1 MRRILLLLA
10 LAAISFTGCKPGGSA
25 ATEGETGGVYIRY
38 NYLGYNPARNKRI
51 VIMAERDITGQR
63 WTLTN
68 RTTGQQIDQGT
79 FGPSMYPAGDHL
91 PFDYN
96 FVIDFSTL
104 REIGEYELS
113 TEGAESAVFPIKINP
128 YGDIIKAPLHW
139 MRVSRCGSEDAID
152 HDVCHLGDTLSQVHH
167 RVGIDN
173 GSWHDDGNGKVY
185 DGSGGWHDAA
195 DYLKFSLTIGYANY
209 YILRAYDMNPEIFQ
223 DMKEYS
229 TTKYNDLLDEAKWG
243 LDWLMK
249 TMPDDDE
256 FIIMVANSEDH
267 NVGYR
272 LPEHDELD
280 GQRPMLSALSP
291 VQMGYASASL
301 ALGAQI
307 FANEGDTELA
317 QQYGDMAE
325 RIYARAISSDAEASA
340 WLNDQVN
347 AFYGDETVND
357 NLALAAGEL
366 YKWSNK
372 PEYKADA
379 IKYSDLARG
388 AGWKAWE
395 SVNLAAHMNIMDTI
409 YPIAKNYV
417 YLDLDAFLANSRGHG
432 NIWGIPM
439 KYVWG
444 GLYSYIGVGASAI
457 EYQVRTNDRK
467 YESLAENMIDY
478 LLGYNN
484 WGICFVAV
492 ENVPNAITDPYSQVY
507 NLQADKFPYGAI
519 SEGPGDR
526 QSWEKFDSYFGF
538 DPRAERTHKFNTR
551 AGVFY
556 DKRKD
561 FMCMETTIAG
571 VADGLY
577 MLAVAS
583 KHFND

>member
-1 MRRILLLLA
+1 MKRLLLLLA
-10 LAAISFTGCKPGGSA
+10 LVAISFTGCKPGSST
-25 ATEGETGGVYIRY
+25 TEGETGGVYIRY
-38 NYLGYNPARNKRI
+38 NYLGYNPGRNKR
-51 VIMAERDITGQR
+51 VVVMAEKNIEGQR

-68 RTTGQQIDQGT
+68 RTTGEVIDYGE

-96 FVIDFSTL
+96 FVMDFSTV
-104 REIGEYELS
+104 REIGEYELA
-113 TEGAESAVFPIKINP
+113 TAGAESAVFPIKINP

-139 MRVSRCGSEDAID
+139 IRAARCGSEDAID
-152 HDVCHLGDTLSQVHH
+152 HGVCHLGDTACVVHH

-209 YILRAYDMNPEIFQ
+209 YILRAYEMNPEVFQ
-223 DMKEYS
+223 DMKLYS

-249 TMPDDDE
+249 CMPDDDE
-256 FIIMVANSEDH
+256 FIIMIADSEDH

-280 GQRPMLSALSP
+280 GKRPMLSALSP
-291 VQMGYASASL
+291 VQMGYAAASL

-307 FANEGDTELA
+307 FAKEGDTELA

-325 RIYARAISSDAEASA
+325 RIYGRAISDDAEASA
-340 WLNDQVN
+340 WLNDKVN
-347 AFYGDETVND
+347 AFYGDQTVND

-366 YKWSNK
+366 YRWSNK
-372 PEYKADA
+372 AEYKTDA

-417 YLDLDAFLANSRGHG
+417 YLDLDGFLANSRSEG
-432 NIWGIPM
+432 NVWGIPM

-457 EYQVRTNDRK
+457 EYQVRTSDRK

-492 ENVPNAITDPYSQVY
+492 EDVPNAITDPYSQVY
-507 NLQADKFPYGAI
+507 NLQGDKFPYGAI
-519 SEGPGDR
+519 SEGPGDI
-526 QSWEKFDSYFGF
+526 QSWDKYSSYFGF
-538 DPRAERTHKFNTR
+538 DAQAERTHKFNTQ

-561 FMCMETTIAG
+561 FMCMETTIVG